1 MDQGPV
7 QDQDQQQVRDPGMPE
22 STPATSEGSRLEPV
36 SDLGSRGRR
45 GRWIVALV
53 VAALVVAA
61 AAGAFIA
68 VSGASGPSTV
78 ARWAPADSVVYAEAR
93 FDLPG
98 DQRAG
103 LGSFL
108 SAFPGFADQTTLDAK
123 LAELYDRI
131 IRAASNGAHAYS
143 TEIAPWFGGQ
153 LGLASS
159 AVPTPGV
166 LGTGSGTDGPG
177 VLVATTKD
185 SAKASAWLAT
195 IEAAS
200 SLATTASSYGGVAL
214 TVGGPP
220 DRQFAAGVDGTI
232 LVVGDVASVH
242 AVIDTHGTS
251 GLASTAPFGAAL
263 AATPNDHLAFA
274 FLAPARL
281 AAAAASGTGCGAAPA
296 GRLPAW
302 SAFSLTA
309 SDGHLVGDA
318 FMPAPAAVPA
328 AAASTTA
335 SPPLGPLPTDRVS
348 VLAARLPGS
357 TIAVIDLHDVG
368 GAIDRGVA
376 TLTGDPSCA
385 SGVAS
390 ITAALDRI
398 GGLASFT
405 SWLGD
410 AAIVVTHDS
419 TGLGGGLVV
428 ALPDAAAADVAAGKF
443 AGLKNLV
450 ALAGG
455 AAGSVT
461 SADDAGTTITT
472 IDFGALG
479 SLVPAGSV
487 APGAIPAGLR
497 ASFSYAIH
505 GGLVIVGVGGYSFV
519 RSVLDLPA
527 GSSLADQ
534 PRYQAAMTAAGGS
547 NVTSAYVDLRA
558 VIDTVAAALP
568 ADRVSTYANSVRPYL
583 DPLGAIAL
591 SVQAGDIVH
600 VRFVVTLR

>member
-1 MDQGPV
+1 MDEGPV
-7 QDQDQQQVRDPGMPE
+7 QDREQLQVRDPGMPG
-22 STPATSEGSRLEPV
+22 STPATSEGSDLEPV
-36 SDLGSRGRR
+36 SGGAVRGRR
-45 GRWIVALV
+45 GRWVVVLV
-53 VAALVVAA
+53 IAALVVVA

-68 VSGASGPSTV
+68 ASGASGPSTV

-143 TEIAPWFGGQ
+143 TEIAPWFSGQ
-153 LGLASS
+153 LAIASS
-159 AVPTPGV
+159 AVPTPGA
-166 LGTGSGTDGPG
+166 LGTGSVTGGAG
-177 VLVATTKD
+177 VLIATTKD

-200 SLATTASSYGGVAL
+200 SIATTPSSYGGIAL
-214 TVGGPP
+214 TVGGSP

-302 SAFSLTA
+302 SAFSVTA
-309 SDGHLVGDA
+309 SSGDLVGDA
-318 FMPAPAAVPA
+318 FMPAPAAAPA
-328 AAASTTA
+328 AAASATA
-335 SPPLGPLPTDRVS
+335 SSSLGPLPTDRVS
-348 VLAARLPGS
+348 ILAARLPAS

-368 GAIDRGVA
+368 GSIDRAVA
-376 TLTGDPSCA
+376 TLAGDPSCA

-419 TGLGGGLVV
+419 TGLGGGIVV
-428 ALPDAAAADVAAGKF
+428 AVPDAAAADVAAGKF
-443 AGLKNLV
+443 ASLKNLV
-450 ALAGG
+450 SLAGG

-505 GGLVIVGVGGYSFV
+505 GGLVIVGVGGESFV

-534 PRYQAAMTAAGGS
+534 PRYEAAMAAVGAS

-558 VIDTVAAALP
+558 VIDSVAAALP
-568 ADRVSTYANSVRPYL
+568 AERVSTYANSVKPYL